1 MAITQDRPI
10 YSPETGQ
17 PDRVGFAVR
26 EVELAAPL
34 LWLQKGWA
42 DFLRIPGLSLL
53 YGFLSVAGCYL
64 MYLWSKDSLALMLG
78 LFSGVLLAGPFMAV
92 GLYAA
97 ARDMEAGRPATIGGS
112 VRTIA
117 SVAFRVSLIGVFLV
131 FVYLAWLRVS
141 SIVVALHYAAFK
153 PDAMQLALAN
163 LDWGTLSVLAL
174 YLGIGFF
181 FAALVFVTMAVALP
195 LVLDRKADP
204 VSAVVTSVRAVNAN
218 RVAMLYWAFLI
229 TAATVVSLAT
239 AFLGFAVLFPLL
251 GYATWHSYRD
261 LVVG

>member
-1 MAITQDRPI
+1 MAITHDHPAFSSDVEQR
-10 YSPETGQ
+10 GQ
-17 PDRVGFAVR
+17 GGFEVR
-26 EVELAAPL
+26 QVDLAAPL
-34 LWLQKGWA
+34 LWLQKGWE

-53 YGFLSVAGCYL
+53 YGLLSVAGCYL
-64 MYLWSKDSLALMLG
+64 MYLWARDSLALMLG

-97 ARDMEAGRPATIGGS
+97 AREMETGGKATIFGS
-112 VRTIA
+112 LQTIA

-141 SIVVALHYAAFK
+141 SIIVALHYAAFQ
-153 PDAMQLALAN
+153 PDAMQLALTSF
-163 LDWGTLSVLAL
+163 DWGTISVLLL

-195 LVLDRKADP
+195 LILDRRTDP
-204 VSAVVTSVRAVNAN
+204 VTAVVTSVRAVNAN
-218 RVAMLYWAFLI
+218 RVTMLYWAFLI

-261 LVVG
+261 LVA